1 MSMAPFRLLSISKIF
16 PLLKTD
22 FPMVYRR
29 FTNSAAPSALIP
41 AFLLK
46 QHSYGIRPYALSIYA
61 AYP

>member
-1 MSMAPFRLLSISKIF
+1 
-16 PLLKTD
+16 
-22 FPMVYRR
+22 MVYRR